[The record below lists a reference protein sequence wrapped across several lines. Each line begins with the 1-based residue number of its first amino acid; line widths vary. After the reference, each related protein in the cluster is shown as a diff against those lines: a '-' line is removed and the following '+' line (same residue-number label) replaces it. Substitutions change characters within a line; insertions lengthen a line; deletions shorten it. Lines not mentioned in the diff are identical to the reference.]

1 MPTRASAHH
10 ILRRTAL
17 LSLRRAA
24 FATAGAVLA
33 MSVTPAHGVLDT
45 SGTHAQQPTRA
56 ERIVERHDCWSG
68 AAPAGVEP
76 THAVV
81 TLPGQVARRVPAD
94 VGYGIWLD
102 HDPGV
107 LHAFCR

>member
-1 MPTRASAHH
+1 MSTRASAHH
-10 ILRRTAL
+10 VLRRTAL

-24 FATAGAVLA
+24 VVAAGAVLA
-33 MSVTPAHGVLDT
+33 VSAAPAHGVLDT
-45 SGTHAQQPTRA
+45 SGTHAEHPTRA
-56 ERIVERHDCWSG
+56 ERIVAAHDCWSG

-81 TLPGQVARRVPAD
+81 TLPGRAARLVRAE
-94 VGYGIWLD
+94 VGYGIWLED
-102 HDPGV
+102 DPGV

>member
-10 ILRRTAL
+10 VLRRTAL
-17 LSLRRAA
+17 LSVRRAA
-24 FATAGAVLA
+24 VVTAGTVLA
-33 MSVTPAHGVLDT
+33 VSASPAHGVLDT
-45 SGTHAQQPTRA
+45 SGAHAQHLTRA
-56 ERIVERHDCWSG
+56 ERIVARHDCWTG

-81 TLPGQVARRVPAD
+81 TMPGQVARRVRAE

>member
-1 MPTRASAHH
+1 MPTRPSAHR
-10 ILRRTAL
+10 ILRRTVQ
-17 LSLRRAA
+17 LSVRRAVVV
-24 FATAGAVLA
+24 TAGTVLA
-33 MSVTPAHGVLDT
+33 VTAAPAHGLLDT
-45 SGTHAQQPTRA
+45 SGTHGQHLTRA
-56 ERIVERHDCWSG
+56 DRIVATHDCWSG

-81 TLPGQVARRVPAD
+81 TLPGQVARRVPAG